1 MAALIIVWLRMSAI
15 VNEGIEMVIRVRMR
29 ENESFPHGCDL
40 SARHGKR
47 AAGQNVLESVRY
59 ISRK

>member
-1 MAALIIVWLRMSAI
+1 
-15 VNEGIEMVIRVRMR
+15 MVIRVRMR
-29 ENESFPHGCDL
+29 ENESFTDGCDL

-59 ISRK
+59 ISSK